1 MAVKVLLLSYN
12 FPPLM
17 RAGSLRTAAWFKHFS
32 EEVDITVVTRN
43 WEAGKDYNWQN
54 YFEEDAGDD
63 VLEEISTNK
72 RILRVANRYNW
83 FYKIKNNTVSKKLKI
98 NRVCLLFEV
107 FLKWTSW
114 NSFANERGLYHASR
128 KLLAQE
134 KFDVIIASG
143 EPFVQFNYAFQLHR
157 EFGVPYILDYRDPWI
172 HNVFRRSGNK
182 FGQIHLEKRRERLFV
197 KNAQFVTTIS
207 PKNVGLIQKNLGPN
221 QHDKF
226 VIIPNG
232 LDDALLEMSANRSQ
246 FQTAK
251 EQFVMTFIGSL
262 YPQHN
267 VNWLLNT
274 AEELIESKE
283 FKLHPV
289 LRFVGS
295 MNSCPTQQRSAIEEF
310 AAKFPE
316 HIQIF
321 PQMPQS
327 GAWKQMFQSDLLI
340 KFNAFAQ
347 EENHFGKKLYEYAAS
362 GKLVLSINFN
372 EEIPKKSHFFE
383 HREFQIFCGSEVDV
397 KSELKKLLAY
407 KNSEGQPKMNNIDSS
422 DLGPLTN
429 SASTK
434 QLELLIKKTAEA
446 KHV

>member
-1 MAVKVLLLSYN
+1 MAIKVLLLSYN

-32 EEVDITVVTRN
+32 DEIDVTVVTRK
-43 WEAGKDYNWQN
+43 WESGKDYNWQN
-54 YFEEDAGDD
+54 YFDEDSDDD
-63 VLEEISTNK
+63 VLEEISSNK
-72 RILRVANRYNW
+72 RILRVANKHNW
-83 FYKIKNNTVSKKLKI
+83 FYKIKNHAVSKKLKI
-98 NRVCLLFEV
+98 NRLCLLFEV

-114 NSFANERGLYHASR
+114 NSFANERSLYHASR
-128 KLLAQE
+128 KRLAQE

-143 EPFVQFNYAFQLHR
+143 EPFVQFNYAYQLHR

-172 HNVFRRSGNK
+172 YNVFRRSGNK

-197 KNAQFVTTIS
+197 RNAQFITTIS
-207 PKNVGLIQKNLGPN
+207 PKNVGLIQKNLTREV
-221 QHDKF
+221 HDKF

-232 LDDALLEMSANRSQ
+232 LDDALLEMSANREQ

-251 EQFVMTFIGSL
+251 EQFVMTFIGTL

-267 VNWLLNT
+267 VHWLLKVL
-274 AEELIESKE
+274 EELIESKE
-283 FKLHPV
+283 FNLQPV

-295 MNSCPTQQRSAIEEF
+295 MNSCPPQQRSSIEEF

-316 HIQIF
+316 HIQIL
-321 PQMPQS
+321 PQMPQVE
-327 GAWKQMFQSDLLI
+327 ACAQMFQSDLLI

-362 GKLVLSINFN
+362 GKLVLSINYN
-372 EEIPKKSHFFE
+372 SEIPKSSPFFE
-383 HREFQIFCGSEVDV
+383 HREFQIFCGNEADV
-397 KSELKKLLAY
+397 KNELKQLLAY
-407 KNSEGQPKMNNIDSS
+407 KDSEGQPKTNSIQLS

-429 SASTK
+429 SEITK
-434 QLELLIKKTAEA
+434 QLELLIQKAAEA